1 MNTNGKILII
11 DDEVDICDQLSGLLN
26 DRGFKAKYCISSEQG
41 INEFKKDAYSLV
53 ILDIWLNDS
62 KFDGFQTLEQ
72 IKELNETVPI
82 IMISGHGNIETAV
95 NSIKKGAY
103 DFIEKPFDGD
113 LLIFKVT
120 KALENYDL
128 KTRVNN
134 LYPSKNQNY
143 IANSEASK
151 KVLNSLNKISKTDSS
166 ILLSGLKGS
175 GREFLARKI
184 HFESNRKNK
193 RIKVIDFYDLDKI
206 KSENELFGSEEKG
219 IITSLGIFEEVNGG
233 TLFVKNIDKMSSKIQ
248 GKFLRVLEEKKYY
261 RLGSLSPNNVD
272 FRLISSSR
280 ILLNDL
286 KKHEKIRNDL
296 LKKINFFEI
305 TVPSIKQRTED
316 IYDLVKEFLL
326 VSLDFHKMDIENVS
340 NDAILFFSE
349 LVCVNSIAQLKKFIE
364 WSVFMLS
371 EVKNEIITKERVIS
385 LLSGFL
391 NEDGKMDKN
400 QNFEFLDFNLKQARE
415 SFEKNYLSYNLK
427 KYNNNIS
434 KLSQKIGMERTALY
448 RKLKLLKINSDS

>member
-1 MNTNGKILII
+1 MNIEGKILII

-26 DRGFKAKYCISSEQG
+26 DRGFNTKYCISSEEG
-41 INEFKKDAYSLV
+41 IKEFRKNSYSLV

-103 DFIEKPFDGD
+103 DFIEKPLDGE

-128 KTRVNN
+128 KNKINN
-134 LYPSKNQNY
+134 LYVSKNDNY

-151 KVLNSLNKISKTDSS
+151 KVLHSLNKISKTDSS
-166 ILLSGLKGS
+166 ILLSGLNGS

-184 HFESNRKNK
+184 HLESNRNNK
-193 RIKVIDFYDLDKI
+193 RLKVIDFSDFNKVETEE
-206 KSENELFGSEEKG
+206 KLFGSEEKG
-219 IITSLGIFEEVNGG
+219 IIKSLGILEEVNGG
-233 TLFVKNIDKMSSKIQ
+233 SLFIKNIDKMNSKVQ

-261 RLGSLSPNNVD
+261 RVGGLSSNKID
-272 FRLISSSR
+272 LRIISSSKM
-280 ILLNDL
+280 LLNEL
-286 KKHEKIRNDL
+286 RKCNTFRSDL
-296 LKKINFFEI
+296 LNKINFFEI
-305 TVPSIKQRTED
+305 MVPSIKQRIED
-316 IYDLVKEFLL
+316 INGLVTEFLNS
-326 VSLDFHKMDIENVS
+326 SLDFHKMNIENVS

-349 LVCVNSIAQLKKFIE
+349 LVCFNSIAQLKKFIE

-371 EVKNEIITKERVIS
+371 EDKNEKITKEKIIN
-385 LLSGFL
+385 LLTGFL
-391 NEDGKMDKN
+391 NEKEKVENNHNIDY
-400 QNFEFLDFNLKQARE
+400 LDSDIKQARE
-415 SFEKNYLSYNLK
+415 SFEKNYLSYNLR

-434 KLSQKIGMERTALY
+434 QVSQKIGMERTALY
-448 RKLKLLKINSDS
+448 RKLKSLKINSGS